1 MITILVLSLFALKKS
16 GPKEIIEVMKEKEQ
30 SLTENKRTYNG
41 EEMTEE
47 EKNNKILHHV
57 IGKLL
62 KLHQNTT
69 LPKIYLESNQETGK
83 ALSSSVSM
91 VFCSSSIKPGIQKT

>member
-1 MITILVLSLFALKKS
+1 MLSLFALKKS
-16 GPKEIIEVMKEKEQ
+16 GPNEIIEAMNEKEQ
-30 SLTENKRTYNG
+30 SLNENERTYNG
-41 EEMTEE
+41 EKMNKE
-47 EKNNKILHHV
+47 EKNKKILHHV

-91 VFCSSSIKPGIQKT
+91 VFCSSSIKPSIQKT